1 MRTTRPHDEHEADHP
16 VDPMIPDQHQG
27 WGGDGYADGEPV
39 PTADAPGWGA
49 NGFAGTEPGRHAEA
63 DLAGDIPTGDR
74 PADAAVAGA
83 ADPVGD
89 DDPGPHPASVL
100 AGR

>member
-1 MRTTRPHDEHEADHP
+1 MRTTRPHDEHEAGRVVEP
-16 VDPMIPDQHQG
+16 TIPDQHQG

-39 PTADAPGWGA
+39 PMADAPGWGA
-49 NGFAGTEPGRHAEA
+49 NGFAGTEPGRQAEA
-63 DLAGDIPTGDR
+63 ELTGDLPTPDR
-74 PADAAVAGA
+74 SPDAAVGA
-83 ADPVGD
+83 ADPAGD

>member
-1 MRTTRPHDEHEADHP
+1 MRTTGPHDEQEAGRVVEP
-16 VDPMIPDQHQG
+16 TIPDEHQG

-49 NGFAGTEPGRHAEA
+49 NGFAGTEPGRQAETE
-63 DLAGDIPTGDR
+63 LTGDLPAPDLR
-74 PADAAVAGA
+74 PDAVAAVDR
-83 ADPVGD
+83 ADD